1 MQPTTDKMEY
11 RYLGNSGLKVS
22 LISLGNFINNEDD
35 SFTEKLLKFAMER
48 GINYF
53 DTAEIYDLG
62 RGEETFGKA
71 LKKLNVPREK
81 IVVSTKMFRI
91 GDGPNDSLLSRKHII
106 EGTKNSLKRL
116 QLDYVDIIF
125 CHRYDMHTPLE
136 ETCRAMNFLI
146 DHGLAFYWGTSEW
159 TAGQIMEA
167 MKICEKN
174 NLCPPIVEQCEYNM
188 INRERFE
195 NEYRDLFKK
204 HRMGTTIWSPLYGGV
219 LSGKYIN
226 ETPNDSRFV
235 KFSNKYNMV
244 YVNNKKM
251 RDEKMLKLKEIGEK
265 KLKCTLPQLCIAW
278 TLANTD
284 VSTCITGASKISQ
297 LEETIEALNLYKKID
312 KETMIEIEKVLQN
325 TPVGEVDHSTL
336 KQLPSR
342 RNILLGIEYP

>member
-1 MQPTTDKMEY
+1 MQPKTDQMEY

-22 LISLGNFINNEDD
+22 LLSLGNFVNNDND
-35 SFTEKLLKFAMER
+35 AFTEEMLKFALDK

-53 DTAEIYDLG
+53 DTAEIYGLG
-62 RGEETFGKA
+62 GAETTFGKA
-71 LKKLNVPREK
+71 LKKLQVPREK

-91 GDGPNDSLLSRKHII
+91 GDGPNDVLCSRKHII
-106 EGTKNSLKRL
+106 EGTRNSLKRL

-146 DHGLAFYWGTSEW
+146 DQGLAFYWGTSEW
-159 TAGQIMEA
+159 TACQIMEA
-167 MKICEKN
+167 MKICEKL

-188 INRERFE
+188 INRERLE

-204 HRMGTTIWSPLYGGV
+204 HKMGTTIWSPLYGGV

-226 ETPNDSRFV
+226 ETPSDSRFV
-235 KFSNKYNMV
+235 KFTNKYNMV

-251 RDEKMLKLKEIGEK
+251 WDDKLLKLKEIGEK
-265 KLKCTLPQLCIAW
+265 KLNCTLPQLCIAW
-278 TLANTD
+278 TLANPD
-284 VSTCITGASKISQ
+284 VSTCLTGASKISQ
-297 LEETIEALNLYKKID
+297 LEETVQALQLYKKID
-312 KETMIEIEKVLQN
+312 KETMKEIEAVLGN
-325 TPVGEVDHSTL
+325 APIGEVDHTTL

-342 RNILLGIEYP
+342 RNILLNIDLE